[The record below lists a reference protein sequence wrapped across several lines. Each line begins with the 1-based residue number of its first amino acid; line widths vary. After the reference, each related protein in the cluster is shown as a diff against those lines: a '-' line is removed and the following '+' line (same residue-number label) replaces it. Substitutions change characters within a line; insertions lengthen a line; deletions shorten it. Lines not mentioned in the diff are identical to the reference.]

1 MDSSYST
8 LGNMVYQTSFPV
20 DVVVFIRVEPSIIR
34 FNCLPTSRV
43 ECLLKLPALETVFST
58 KSTDIESGLAEG
70 TPPLKAKG
78 QVLLLFAFLK
88 EGFEGLLFSRSECKC
103 V

>member
-78 QVLLLFAFLK
+78 QVLLLSCIL
-88 EGFEGLLFSRSECKC
+88 RRI
-103 V
+103 